1 MAIGYA
7 LINFI
12 PMSNSVLFLLGE
24 RKTVLVMSFVEV
36 IVQVSAG
43 LLSVF
48 YFDAGLFGMGMSQ
61 SLSYVCTLLTA
72 QIMLRGKKFPLK
84 FGFDRISFQLVKD
97 IFTIGLPSAANQ
109 LSLALRGFILNRI
122 LLISSSATA
131 VAVYSNLN
139 SISSVF
145 LVSGLAACTF
155 NLAGIFYA
163 ERDYFSLK
171 RTLGISLRWKLQ

>member
-1 MAIGYA
+1 
-7 LINFI
+7 
-12 PMSNSVLFLLGE
+12 
-24 RKTVLVMSFVEV
+24 MSFVEV